1 MKFTQAIATLFLIGS
16 TFAFAI
22 DDQAENVINKCYEE
36 LTEYQDC
43 YVKYADVTESELQKN
58 CEIYKSD
65 KCQKYFED
73 PIKYVPTCSDAI
85 GFRSISMLNHM
96 DLTISHFNEICSE
109 NEEEISNNESSN
121 EESNNDKRNDIKC
134 SQRDLRNISGQCSS
148 RYEGCEYIECTYIP
162 TDEYMKDCERK
173 YNNKKMNDYEYNW
186 IQQYY
191 ENVKKQSEECKLT
204 DDNNTEEINKEESSN
219 DKSNNIECSQRD
231 LRNISGQCSSRY
243 EGCEYIKCTY
253 IPTDE
258 YMKDCERKYNNK
270 EMNDYEY
277 NWIKQYYENVKKQS
291 EECKPTDDNET
302 VEVENINEEN
312 NKENEKYE
320 KILNK
325 CYEELGEYQD
335 CYVKYAG
342 VTEIELQNN
351 CEIYKSDKCQK
362 YFEDPI
368 KYVPT
373 CSEAIGFKSIS
384 MLNNVD
390 LTCNH
395 YNEICNFNRT
405 SKVEG
410 KCGPRFGSCAVKG
423 ACCSKYG
430 YCGTS
435 ESHCGIGC
443 QPKYGLCQ

>member
-1 MKFTQAIATLFLIGS
+1 MKFSQAIATLFLIGS

-43 YVKYADVTESELQKN
+43 YVKYAGVTESELQKN

-121 EESNNDKRNDIKC
+121 EESNNDKRNDIK
-134 SQRDLRNISGQCSS
+134 
-148 RYEGCEYIECTYIP
+148 
-162 TDEYMKDCERK
+162 
-173 YNNKKMNDYEYNW
+173 
-186 IQQYY
+186 
-191 ENVKKQSEECKLT
+191 
-204 DDNNTEEINKEESSN
+204 
-219 DKSNNIECSQRD
+219 CSQRD